1 MGWGKMNLLE
11 IQEKVVPQIRKLLN
25 KEPEGISL
33 IEKNNEGWRVLC
45 DVLDKKSIP
54 ETYDILKVFE
64 FLTDKEAK
72 ITSFKLLKKIRRGD
86 IGDSN

>member
-1 MGWGKMNLLE
+1 MNISE

-25 KEPEGISL
+25 KEPECVSSL
-33 IEKNNEGWRVLC
+33 EKNGEGWRLLC

-54 ETYDILKVFE
+54 ETYDILKVYE
-64 FLTDKEAK
+64 FMLDKEAK
-72 ITSFKLLKKIRRGD
+72 VTSFKQLRKIRRGD

>member
-1 MGWGKMNLLE
+1 MNLLE

>member
-1 MGWGKMNLLE
+1 MNLSE

-25 KEPEGISL
+25 KEPEGISS
-33 IEKNNEGWRVLC
+33 IEKSNDGWRVLC

-64 FLTDKEAK
+64 FMLDKDVK
-72 ITSFKLLKKIRRGD
+72 ITSFKLLRKIRRGD
-86 IGDSN
+86 IGDTD

>member
-1 MGWGKMNLLE
+1 MNLLE

-33 IEKNNEGWRVLC
+33 IEKTNEGWKVLC

-54 ETYDILKVFE
+54 ETYDLLKVYE
-64 FLTDKEAK
+64 FILDKEAK
-72 ITSFKLLKKIRRGD
+72 ITSFKLVKKIRRGD
-86 IGDSN
+86 IGDYN

>member
-1 MGWGKMNLLE
+1 MNLLE

-33 IEKNNEGWRVLC
+33 LEKTNEGWRVLC
-45 DVLDKKSIP
+45 DVLDKKAVP
-54 ETYDILKVFE
+54 ETYDLLKVYE
-64 FLTDKEAK
+64 FMADKEAK
-72 ITSFKLLKKIRRGD
+72 VTSFKQLRKIRRGD

>member
-1 MGWGKMNLLE
+1 MNILE
-11 IQEKVVPQIRKLLN
+11 IQEKAVPQIRKILN
-25 KEPEGISL
+25 KEPEGVSL

-64 FLTDKEAK
+64 FMVDKEAK
-72 ITSFKLLKKIRRGD
+72 VTSFKLLRKIRRGD
-86 IGDSN
+86 IGDCN

>member
-1 MGWGKMNLLE
+1 MNLSE

-25 KEPEGISL
+25 KEPECISSL
-33 IEKNNEGWRVLC
+33 EKNAEGWRVLC

-54 ETYDILKVFE
+54 ETYDILKVYE
-64 FLTDKEAK
+64 FMLDKEAK
-72 ITSFKLLKKIRRGD
+72 VTSFKQLRKIRRGD